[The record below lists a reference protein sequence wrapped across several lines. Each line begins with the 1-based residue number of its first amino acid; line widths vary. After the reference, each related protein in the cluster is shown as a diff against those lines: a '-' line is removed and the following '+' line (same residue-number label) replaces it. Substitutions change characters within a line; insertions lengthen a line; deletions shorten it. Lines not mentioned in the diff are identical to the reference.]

1 MKRDFKA
8 FLTASVLALSLVIA
22 PTVSVMAAGDNDTAD
37 AGGSQ
42 TIEGYADPGTPTTVV
57 DDSGNMIKNFSSSS
71 IDVQSSIL
79 GSSEKIIYS
88 ISIGYGDMKFAY
100 DFGQTWDPVNHR
112 YLDNGSNSTEGGW
125 VVYNHVDGS
134 NNAIT
139 VKNDSNYPVSVTLS
153 FDLNQGTNA
162 GSMFNSDYNANN
174 AVIGIFSDSNNTLS
188 QNVNTATYNGYGATA
203 TSGLTTTSFNLDMDY
218 SNLGNDDVDY
228 GVLGTGIYSKTVYFT
243 LCGTPDSTSSL
254 SAEYESVGTIKI
266 VIKPVDKNSTTTR
279 PKKS

>member
-1 MKRDFKA
+1 MKRNFKA
-8 FLTASVLALSLVIA
+8 FLTASALALSLVIA
-22 PTVSVMAAGDNDTAD
+22 PTVSVLAAEDTDGA

-42 TIEGYADPGTPTTVV
+42 TIEGYADPSKPTTVV
-57 DDSGNMIKNFSSSS
+57 DDSGNKINNFSTAN

-153 FDLNQGTNA
+153 FDLNQGASA
-162 GSMFNSDYNANN
+162 GSVFNSDYNGSN

-188 QNVNTATYNGYGATA
+188 QNVNTANYNGYGATA
-203 TSGLTTTSFNLDMDY
+203 TSSLTTTSFNLDMDY

-243 LCGTPDSTSSL
+243 LCGTPDATASL
-254 SAEYESVGTIKI
+254 SAEYESIGTIKI